1 VEAFD
6 EDNNRVIVQMSIGGK
21 MLGISTFGITLVP
34 ESEFSKKSKV
44 LSKGLLRD
52 CLIEAV

>member
-44 LSKGLLRD
+44 LSNSLLRD